1 MRIQT
6 VSQGSTY
13 RLPRTVTPSAYEI
26 GLRVDPASS
35 TCPGTVRIALTVNEP
50 VSEIT
55 LNARDITVVGTPVVT
70 AFADGTAHPAT
81 SVSVDPAAQRIT
93 VALGSLL
100 AGGEYMLDL
109 AFEALVNDHM
119 HGLYRS
125 HYRTADEQERTV
137 IATHFEATDA
147 RRAFPCWDEPD
158 LKATFAMTLVVPD
171 GDIALTNT
179 PELEREPADAG
190 FSRIRFAP
198 SMRMASY
205 LVAIVVGAL
214 ETTEPRFAGRTP
226 IRSVCRPESL
236 ALADYATQVGVFSI
250 DWFSTYYDTP
260 YPEQKLDQVAIPDFA
275 QGAMENTGLVTYR
288 ETLLLL
294 DPTTAT
300 PDERLF
306 VAETIAHENAH
317 MWFGDLV
324 TMRWWNGI
332 WLNEAFATFMAYLC
346 VDAMEPSWR
355 VFDAVLN
362 DRVRAFEVDSLA
374 TTRPIEFP
382 VESPDEA
389 SGMFDVLTYTKGG
402 AVLRMIEQWLGPD
415 TFRDG
420 IRRYLATHAY
430 ANTETHDLWDALAQ
444 ASGHPIR
451 RIMEPW
457 IFQPGYP
464 AISVVLDGDVI
475 RLSQR
480 RFAPS
485 LPDDRTTWPVP
496 LIVRQITP
504 DGDVVQRVLVEDA
517 GLEMPLAHPEA
528 IVVANAGS
536 TAFVRTFYDD
546 DLRRR
551 LTKDP
556 MRDLSAAERQSLV
569 DDAWATVVAG
579 SAGVGSFLDLAAGF
593 RDEASPAVWRTLI
606 GALAWIDRFLDGAP
620 RERFRE
626 DVRSLVGPALRRL
639 GWEARDTDT
648 RDDRELRGDLI
659 RAMGILGDDRET
671 QALAREDEASV
682 RTGHEVDP
690 AVASAAIDVVAFV
703 GDARDYDTFLE
714 RMAEGATPQE
724 QDRYRYALPTFR
736 DPDLMD
742 RTLELIASGEV
753 RAQDGP
759 YMLQVAEMNRDL
771 GERAW
776 TFVRENW
783 DRIVPTFTDS
793 NVIAL
798 AQGARWLTTEA
809 QVADVQAFFAANDIP
824 QNHLTLTQAM
834 ERQRLY
840 ATLRT
845 RSRDELAARFGQ
857 AEPVTS

>member
-1 MRIQT
+1 MT
-6 VSQGSTY
+6 QGSTY

-26 GLRVDPASS
+26 ELRVDPAAR

-50 VSEIT
+50 VTEIV
-55 LNARDITVVGTPVVT
+55 LNGHDVEVTGTPTVT
-70 AFADGTAHPAT
+70 AFADGRPQPA
-81 SVSVDPAAQRIT
+81 VDVVIDAPAQRISLT
-93 VALGSLL
+93 FGSAL
-100 AGGEYMLDL
+100 AVGEHMLDL
-109 AFEALVNDHM
+109 AFEARVNDHM

-125 HYRTADEQERTV
+125 RYEADGAERTV
-137 IATHFEATDA
+137 VATHFEATDA

-171 GDIALTNT
+171 GEVALSNA
-179 PELEREPADAG
+179 PEIEREPAEPG
-190 FSRIRFAP
+190 FTRIRFAP
-198 SMRMASY
+198 TMRMASY
-205 LVAIVVGAL
+205 LVAVVVGAL
-214 ETTEPRFAGRTP
+214 GITEPRFAGRTA
-226 IRSVCRPESL
+226 IRSVCRPDRL
-236 ALADYATQVGVFSI
+236 ALADYATQVGVYSI
-250 DWFSTYYDTP
+250 DWFSAYYDRP

-294 DPTTAT
+294 DPTAAT
-300 PDERLF
+300 PEERLF

-346 VDAMEPSWR
+346 VDAMEPSWH
-355 VFDAVLN
+355 VFDAVLA

-382 VESPDEA
+382 VESPEEA

-420 IRRYLATHAY
+420 IRRYLATHEY
-430 ANTETHDLWDALAQ
+430 ANTETHDLWDALAV

-451 RIMEPW
+451 EIMEPW

-464 AISVVLDGDVI
+464 AISASLDGEVV
-475 RLSQR
+475 RLTQQ

-485 LPDDRTTWPVP
+485 LPDDRSSWPVP

-504 DGDVVQRVLVEDA
+504 DGEVVQRVLVEAD
-517 GLEMPLAHPEA
+517 GLEIPLAHPEA
-528 IVVANAGS
+528 IVIANAGS

-546 DLRRR
+546 DLRAR
-551 LTKDP
+551 LTQHVQ
-556 MRDLSAAERQSLV
+556 RDLSAAERQSLV

-579 SAGVGSFLDLAAGF
+579 RANISSYLDLAAGF
-593 RDEASPAVWRTLI
+593 SEETSPVVWRTLI
-606 GALAWIDRFLDGAP
+606 GGLGWVDRFLEGEP
-620 RERFRE
+620 RERFRQ
-626 DVRSLVGPALRRL
+626 DVRTLVGPALRRL
-639 GWEARDTDT
+639 GWEARETDS
-648 RDDRELRGDLI
+648 RDERELRGDLI

-671 QALAREDEASV
+671 QALAREDEVSV
-682 RTGHEVDP
+682 RTGHPIDP
-690 AVASAAIDVVAFV
+690 AVASAAIDVVAAI
-703 GDARDYDTFLE
+703 GDERDYEVFLQ
-714 RMAEGATPQE
+714 RVAEGATPQE

-736 DPDLMD
+736 DPTLMD
-742 RTLELIASGEV
+742 RTLALVASGEI

-759 YMLQVAEMNRDL
+759 YMLQVAQMNRDL
-771 GERAW
+771 GDRAW
-776 TFVRENW
+776 SFVRDHW
-783 DRIVPTFTDS
+783 DTVVPMFTDS

-798 AQGARWLTTEA
+798 AQGARWLTTPDL
-809 QVADVQAFFAANDIP
+809 VADVQAFFTANDIP

-840 ATLRT
+840 AELR
-845 RSRDELAARFGQ
+845 RSSRDELAARFGQ